1 MNLKNRWNE
10 QGGSLLMVLIVVTIS
25 VTSFGYIIT
34 NLLPQLQN
42 EKKKMETAINYRVF
56 MASIN
61 DYLLHGIRERWCLNI
76 DSKGSTDLLPSNRC
90 KAGSAMEDV
99 VTYPGNLE
107 RLLWNDDN
115 IGSPQATPITLDNA
129 NRILT
134 LNHYRFEHGLTSRKL
149 SKEDIALP
157 DGKMVLK
164 VDKRT
169 LNDMNEEHPLFI
181 ISKNVRNCVDEI
193 SIELFQVRD
202 INNMPISSERKI
214 GVLIEAKIDRTSFS
228 CMASTIAKSTSYYT
242 FYPRRLH
249 TFSLLKYGDLDASL
263 YNEYHGPV
271 YVAGNLK
278 LPRPDYNPQ
287 KSSLF
292 YNTLTLGVFNDGS
305 GKESGYRA
313 GKVVNYTSSDYTF
326 NERGH
331 PYQSKN
337 DNYPG
342 FRGFLG
348 GVRLDASEDK
358 GFYNLFN
365 WNSVSSGNINELES
379 CIEEAKAFTTP
390 SYHAG
395 TYLAYIGHPSSA
407 DQNNIKLS
415 FARSKRN
422 RFDFSDEAP
431 RIIEEPRKRENFDLS
446 LSSFPEGVRA
456 MGEVRFYDS
465 SRGHTYKSE
474 IGKGAKFELTPDM
487 DRYGISENK
496 ISESLSNLSS
506 EQSSSPINQSSPLYA
521 LPERQALDDAASAF
535 RSSCENKT
543 GALCSN
549 FGFTPDPLCID
560 PACDHSDLW
569 ESYLA
574 SKEQLKGKL
583 ERLKSSLSDPSK
595 KPKLSIGF
603 SDLPPVNGK
612 LIRNQTL
619 LQTEFSEGWRDFYP
633 LIKDQLPPL
642 RFNVS
647 TRHLGYGY
655 LSIQYKI
662 KGDEG
667 NQVEVESQRNWF
679 GNNNP
684 GNSWNRAYYNTAMK
698 TEEYPEPIFDLDC
711 PTGMGLADW
720 DMDMSSSTNF
730 AWNYANTPAGVAV
743 DTSDH
748 ENLAEVVFDDSMLE
762 GFQETT
768 KSVVETCIVE
778 PNRTHVYGFYVCK
791 RLVIKPRSLPLHMIG
806 TFIVQTLDQ
815 PKNLTRP
822 VYWYSVWEARA
833 NDLIMTDLKK
843 TICPNSND
851 LLNKTFA
858 DYQRDPM
865 AKARADSCSPLELVA
880 NGPNNLSWTTID
892 PDIGIANPGDLMTSQ
907 KTNRIQKWIIKEE
920 SRIEL
925 IR

>member
-1 MNLKNRWNE
+1 
-10 QGGSLLMVLIVVTIS
+10 MVLIVVTVS
-25 VTSFGYIIT
+25 VSSLGYIIT

-42 EKKKMETAINYRVF
+42 EKKKMEMAINYRVF

-61 DYLLHGIRERWCLNI
+61 DYLLHGIRERWCFDI
-76 DSKGSTDLLPSNRC
+76 DGNGSTDLLPSNRC
-90 KAGSAMEDV
+90 KAGSTMEEV

-115 IGSPQATPITLDNA
+115 IGSAQANPITLDNA

-134 LNHYRFEHGLTSRKL
+134 LNHYRFEQGLTSRKL
-149 SKEDIALP
+149 NKEDIALP
-157 DGKMVLK
+157 DGKMIFK

-169 LNDMNEEHPLFI
+169 LNDMNESHPLFI
-181 ISKNVRNCVDEI
+181 ISKNVRNCVNEI

-214 GVLIEAKIDRTSFS
+214 GVLIDAKIDRTSFS
-228 CMASTIAKSTSYYT
+228 CLTTTIARSTSYYT

-271 YVAGNLK
+271 YVAGNLT
-278 LPRPDYNPQ
+278 LPPPDFNSQ
-287 KSSLF
+287 RSSLF
-292 YNTLTLGVFNDGS
+292 YNTVTLGVFNDGS
-305 GKESGYRA
+305 GNERGYRA
-313 GKVVNYTSSDYTF
+313 GKVVNNSGRDYTF
-326 NERGH
+326 TERGH

-337 DNYPG
+337 DNYLG

-365 WNSVSSGNINELES
+365 WTAVTSGKIGELEA

-395 TYLAYIGHPSSA
+395 THLAYTNHPSSSG
-407 DQNNIKLS
+407 QNNIKLS

-431 RIIEEPRKRENFDLS
+431 RIIEQPRNQENFDLS

-474 IGKGAKFELTPDM
+474 IGKGAKFELAPDM
-487 DRYGISENK
+487 NRYGITANK
-496 ISESLSNLSS
+496 INESLSSLSTS
-506 EQSSSPINQSSPLYA
+506 QGSPINPGSPLYA
-521 LPERQALDDAASAF
+521 LPERQALDAAASAF
-535 RSSCENKT
+535 RSSCQAKT
-543 GALCSN
+543 GAICTN

-560 PACDHSDLW
+560 PACDHSGLW
-569 ESYLA
+569 TSYLS
-574 SKEQLKGKL
+574 SKQELQGKL
-583 ERLKSSLSDPSK
+583 ERLRSSLTDPSK

-603 SDLPPVNGK
+603 SDLPPVDGK
-612 LIRNQTL
+612 IIRNQTL

-633 LIKDQLPPL
+633 LIKNQLPPL

-647 TRHLGYGY
+647 TRHLGYSH
-655 LSIQYKI
+655 LSIQYEV
-662 KGDEG
+662 KGVEG
-667 NQVEVESQRNWF
+667 NQVEVESQRYW
-679 GNNNP
+679 P
-684 GNSWNRAYYNTAMK
+684 GNSSNPGSSWNHAYYNNAMR
-698 TEEYPEPIFDLDC
+698 TEDYPEPIFDLDC

-748 ENLAEVVFDDSMLE
+748 ENLAEVVFDNSMLE
-762 GFQETT
+762 GFQDTT
-768 KSVVETCIVE
+768 KSVVETCTVE

-791 RLVIKPRSLPLHMIG
+791 RLVIKPRASPLHMIG
-806 TFIVQTLDQ
+806 TFIVQTLEQQ
-815 PKNLTRP
+815 PNPTHP

-833 NDLIMTDLKK
+833 NDLIMTDLKQS
-843 TICPNSND
+843 ICPNSDD

-892 PDIGIANPGDLMTSQ
+892 PDIGLASPGDLMTSQ
-907 KTNRIQKWIIKEE
+907 KTNRIQKWVIKEE